1 MQKSLLK
8 KNASALL
15 KTVIKQKRAL
25 KQMMVDLNDY
35 FNPVSIEAPAF
46 EQLSAQAGFPHN
58 ISIHT
63 ENAPVKDL
71 SKFKIALLGVPDG
84 RNSPNNGSAKGPD
97 MIRGELYKLA
107 KIPGKPK
114 IIDLGNMKQGVTFN
128 DTIAGLSDVITFL
141 ISENIFPV
149 IIGGSSALVT
159 AIDKSLT
166 RQKTKYTLTAID
178 PRIDFSADRKLP
190 DSFNYLNT
198 IINNHK
204 STFSHYINIGYQT
217 YLNDQQIINRFLKR
231 RSELVRIGD
240 VRQAIY
246 LTEPLLRDS
255 DAAIIDI
262 SAVRQSDA
270 PGTMSPSP
278 NGFYGEE
285 ICLLSRYAGI
295 SDNLK
300 VFGLFDVNPDF
311 DIRSQT
317 TGLAAQILWFFLEGF
332 SQKQYETPALNI
344 SNSGRFIKYHVRV
357 TDLEDD
363 LIFVKSNLTDRWWIE
378 LPSEKDQMLYISCSH
393 EDYLKANR
401 NEVPD
406 RWVSAIERLKF

>member
-1 MQKSLLK
+1 
-8 KNASALL
+8 
-15 KTVIKQKRAL
+15 VIKPKRAPE
-25 KQMMVDLNDY
+25 QIMVDLNDY
-35 FNPVSIEAPAF
+35 FNPVSIEAPEF
-46 EQLSAQAGFPHN
+46 EHLSAQSGFPHN
-58 ISIHT
+58 IAIHT
-63 ENAPVKDL
+63 ENLPIKDL
-71 SKFKIALLGVPDG
+71 SKYKIALFGVPDG
-84 RNSPNNGSAKGPD
+84 RNSPNSGSAKGPD
-97 MIRGELYKLA
+97 MIRAELYKLSR
-107 KIPGKPK
+107 IPGKPK

-128 DTIAGLSDVITFL
+128 DTIAGLTDILNLLFSK
-141 ISENIFPV
+141 NIFPV
-149 IIGGSSALVT
+149 LIGGSSALIV
-159 AIDKSLT
+159 AIDKALT

-178 PRIDFSADRKLP
+178 PRIDFSPDRKIP
-190 DSFNYLNT
+190 DSFNYLST

-204 STFSHYINIGYQT
+204 STFYHYINIGYQT
-217 YLNDQQIINRFLKR
+217 YLNDQQVINRFLKR
-231 RSELVRIGD
+231 KSELVRIGD

-295 SDNLK
+295 SDKLK

-317 TGLAAQILWFFLEGF
+317 TGLAAQIIWFFLEGF
-332 SQKQYETPALNI
+332 SQKQYETPALSI

-378 LPSEKDQMLYISCSH
+378 LQSDKDQIIYIACSH

-401 NEVPD
+401 NEVPE
-406 RWVSAIERLKF
+406 RWVSAVERHKF